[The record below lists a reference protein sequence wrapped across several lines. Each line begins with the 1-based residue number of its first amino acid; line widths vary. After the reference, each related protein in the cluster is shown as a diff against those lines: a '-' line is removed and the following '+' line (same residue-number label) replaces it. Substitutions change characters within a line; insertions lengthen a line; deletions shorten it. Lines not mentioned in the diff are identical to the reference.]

1 MEELTMFD
9 LEVLGQ
15 QIVEELSTLIDQ
27 SVLVTDRTGF
37 IIASTDPQRLNTFHE
52 GASISIKSLK
62 QLHMTEEMSKAL
74 KGVRPGMVMPIVIEE
89 KAIGVIGIT
98 GTPKTVEKYAKLVR
112 KVVELFVTDFLS
124 RQQRERSVRELEYF
138 VSDYFLKDL
147 SDIEAKR
154 KAKLLGFPI
163 ENFCRIA
170 ILQGS
175 QYIDKEIVE
184 RLRNNQTIHP
194 DLMIVRSGLGQLVFF
209 IPEAEKNHLISSFE
223 KMEIRLKKVFKDF
236 QPIGVGQQ
244 GNLKESF
251 LQAQTAINISI
262 RQMKIIFEED
272 LKLELLYYDLS
283 DESILTFLSRTIK
296 PIIEDSELLDTLDIY
311 FNDNGSLQEIA
322 DKLFIHKN
330 TLKYR
335 LTKIESL
342 LSMQL
347 SNRAHLAEIY
357 TAYRLY
363 KRI

>member
-1 MEELTMFD
+1 MGELTMFN

-27 SVLVTDRTGF
+27 SVLVTDKTGF
-37 IIASTDPQRLNTFHE
+37 IIASTDRQRLNTFHE
-52 GASISIKSLK
+52 GASLSIKSLK
-62 QLHMTEEMSKAL
+62 QLHMTEEMSNKL
-74 KGVRPGMVMPIVIEE
+74 RGVRPGMVMPIVIEDQ
-89 KAIGVIGIT
+89 AIGVIGIT
-98 GTPKTVEKYAKLVR
+98 GTPKTVEKYAKLVQ

-138 VSDYFLKDL
+138 VSDYFLKKL
-147 SDIEAKR
+147 SDIETTK

-175 QYIDKEIVE
+175 QYIDQEVVE
-184 RLRNNQTIHP
+184 RMKNNQTIHP
-194 DLMIVRSGLGQLVFF
+194 DLMIVRSGLGQLIFF
-209 IPEAEKNHLISSFE
+209 IPEVEKNQLMSSFE
-223 KMEIRLKKVFKDF
+223 KMEMRLMKVYEDF
-236 QPIGVGQQ
+236 QPIGVGQP
-244 GNLKESF
+244 GDLKSSF

-262 RQMKIIFEED
+262 RQKKIVFEED
-272 LKLELLYYDLS
+272 LKLELLYYELS
-283 DESILTFLSRTIK
+283 DDCINTFLSRTIK
-296 PIIEDSELLDTLDIY
+296 PILEDKELFDTLEVY

-335 LTKIESL
+335 LSKIESL
-342 LSMQL
+342 LSIQM